1 MDLKELLLKIIGTP
15 MVESAPLAFATQFSS
30 PTGYCLKMGN
40 YLIFHYT
47 MPCNT
52 NTSSKIFDLPRGLS
66 ADGAR
71 SFLAYSQKAN
81 QIGAFYAVQN
91 GATSAN
97 GLSSMPFYANT
108 WYNISGIIKV
118 K

>member
-1 MDLKELLLKIIGTP
+1 MTSIINRMFTP
-15 MVESAPLAFATQFSS
+15 VEKALSFPSVFTNPA
-30 PTGYCLKMGN
+30 GYCLQIGN

-52 NTSSKIFDLPRGLS
+52 NTSSKIFDLPSGLS

-71 SFLAYSQKAN
+71 NFIACAQTAN
-81 QIGAFYAVQN
+81 QIGAFYAIAD
-91 GATSAN
+91 GGTSAN